1 MNMKEFL
8 EKILRC
14 NVEISKYKE
23 KSKLPLLYV
32 GNYHLFLVQIQGV
45 EFLMAEPLQDMNLS
59 ALRKQ
64 QKQLEYL
71 TGKSCVLALKN
82 LNYYAKDKLLE
93 EGIPFIWEGKQVYLP
108 FLGVLLQNQTERNLQ
123 ECRQISYLT
132 QKLLL
137 TAIYEKWQE
146 INVTKAAE
154 RLNVTKTSI
163 TRAFDEIEILK
174 IPYLSKKGRMRVF
187 SCGEN
192 RKEMWNEIRIHL
204 RNPLIQQF
212 ELRKDMQKVALLS
225 GMSAVCYYSLLNDNE
240 YRTYA
245 VGKKDIGQLKI
256 EKKDIVVSGERPE
269 CLVQELGYIIPFRD
283 GKAIDPLSAALLISE
298 DERQDERVEMAVDE
312 MLEEYVWYE
321 E

>member
-1 MNMKEFL
+1 MKDFL

-14 NVEISKYKE
+14 NVEIAKYAE

-32 GNYHLFLVQIQGV
+32 GNYHLFLIRIQGV
-45 EFLMAEPLQDMNLS
+45 QFLMAEPLQDMNLS
-59 ALRKQ
+59 VLRKQ

-71 TGKSCVLALKN
+71 TGMKCVLALKN

-108 FLGVLLQNQTERNLQ
+108 FLGMLLQNQTERNLR

-137 TAIYEKWQE
+137 TAIYEKWQG

-163 TRAFDEIEILK
+163 TRVFDEIEILK
-174 IPYLSKKGRMRVF
+174 MPYLSKKGRMRMF
-187 SCGEN
+187 TCREN
-192 RKEMWNEIRIHL
+192 RKEMWDEIRIYL

-212 ELRKDMQKVALLS
+212 ELREDMQGVGLLS
-225 GMSAVCYYSLLNDNE
+225 GMSAVSHYSLLNDNQ

-245 VGKKDIGQLKI
+245 VGKREIGQLEI

-269 CLVQELGYIIPFRD
+269 CIIQELGYIISFGD
-283 GKAIDPLSAALLISE
+283 GKAIDPLSAALLLTES
-298 DERQDERVEMAVDE
+298 DKQDERVEVAVDE
-312 MLEEYVWYE
+312 MLEEYVWCRE
-321 E
+321 

>member
-1 MNMKEFL
+1 MKMKEFL

-14 NVEISKYKE
+14 NVEINEYKE
-23 KSKLPLLYV
+23 ESKLPLLYV
-32 GNYHLFLVQIQGV
+32 GNYQLFLVRIHGV

-71 TGKSCVLALKN
+71 TGMKCVLALKN

-93 EGIPFIWEGKQVYLP
+93 EGIPFIWEGKQIYLP
-108 FLGVLLQNQTERNLQ
+108 FIGVLLQNQTERNLR

-137 TAIYEKWQE
+137 TAIYERWKGV
-146 INVTKAAE
+146 NVTKAAE
-154 RLNVTKTSI
+154 RLNVTKTST
-163 TRAFDEIEILK
+163 TRVFDEIEILK

-187 SCGEN
+187 TCVEN
-192 RKEMWNEIRIHL
+192 RKEMWDEIRMHL

-212 ELRKDMQKVALLS
+212 ELRKDMLEAGVLS
-225 GMSAVCYYSLLNDNE
+225 GISAVCYYSLLNDNE

-245 VGKKDIGQLKI
+245 VGKKGIGQLAI

-269 CLVQELGYIIPFRD
+269 CIVQELGYIIPFGD
-283 GKAIDPLSAALLISE
+283 GKAIDPLSAALLLSE
-298 DERQDERVEMAVDE
+298 DEEQDERVEMAVDE
-312 MLEEYVWYE
+312 MLEEYVWYRE
-321 E
+321 